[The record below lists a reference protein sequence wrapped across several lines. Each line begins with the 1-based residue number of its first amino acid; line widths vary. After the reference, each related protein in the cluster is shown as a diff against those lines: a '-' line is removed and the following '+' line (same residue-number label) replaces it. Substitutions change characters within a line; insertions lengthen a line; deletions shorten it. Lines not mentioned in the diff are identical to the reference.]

1 MHAAQGQEQAFLLL
15 QWQHVDQDPQNQPLH
30 SEEALNLL
38 RVQDAGQ
45 IKSGHVKIEKRLD
58 DCLEGLLVKEL
69 QE

>member
-1 MHAAQGQEQAFLLL
+1 MSR
-15 QWQHVDQDPQNQPLH
+15 
-30 SEEALNLL
+30 SEEALNLF
-38 RVQDAGQ
+38 RVQDAEQ